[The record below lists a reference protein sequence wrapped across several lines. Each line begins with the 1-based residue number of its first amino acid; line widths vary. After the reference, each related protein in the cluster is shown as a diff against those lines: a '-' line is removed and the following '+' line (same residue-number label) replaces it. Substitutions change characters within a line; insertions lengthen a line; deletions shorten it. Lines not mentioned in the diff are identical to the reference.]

1 MVSMCFTL
9 KPAPATVQRTFA
21 SHSSHT
27 LSSVADPA
35 SSSDIPATAFARGEY
50 LILASFRIMAT
61 AGIPEEVL
69 RNEQLIQKLEEIAK
83 DAALMSGILMRTKET
98 PNGSEV
104 CFAIPPNHVWFL

>member
-9 KPAPATVQRTFA
+9 KPAAAPVQRTFA

-50 LILASFRIMAT
+50 LILASFRMAT

-104 CFAIPPNHVWFL
+104 CLAIPPNHVWFL